1 MHHRCRRRR
10 LNLHDEV
17 AVRHSVDAV
26 STHSTE
32 AQLARDKLPIK
43 RIGHAGQCPGAQW
56 QLVCTRAAVEEA
68 ARVAVEHLEV
78 REEMMWEAHRLRAL
92 KMRVPGHNRILSCL
106 SQMQQRCLQASD
118 L

>member
-10 LNLHDEV
+10 LKLHDEV
-17 AVRHSVDAV
+17 AVRHSVDTVAA
-26 STHSTE
+26 HSTK
-32 AQLARDKLPIK
+32 AQLARDKFPVK

-78 REEMMWEAHRLRAL
+78 REEMMCKEHRLRAEER
-92 KMRVPGHNRILSCL
+92 RVGKECRSRWSPYH
-106 SQMQQRCLQASD
+106 
-118 L
+118 